1 MSPSPRITA
10 VLAFGFLL
18 AACGKSEAPVEAPVV
33 EAAPVSGVEEPR
45 PAESFT
51 TEAPE
56 GADVDAATATA
67 LAAPAA
73 PLPTVVQSPNI
84 PGHEDR
90 RLRKAVAEVPAAL
103 LGGQATDISA
113 DEAYDRA
120 FKALYHYLG
129 QRRIATQS
137 FYLKYND
144 KQGGFWTYMFFGD
157 PTPGEGL
164 YVHVRVFP
172 DGRAEIV
179 D

>member
-1 MSPSPRITA
+1 MSPSQRTLA
-10 VLAFGFLL
+10 VLALGLIL
-18 AACGKSEAPVEAPVV
+18 AACGKSEPPSEAPVA
-33 EAAPVSGVEEPR
+33 ESAPVPAAEEPR
-45 PAESFT
+45 PAEGFT
-51 TEAPE
+51 TEAPAGQGE
-56 GADVDAATATA
+56 AVAGDTTPV
-67 LAAPAA
+67 APPPMPA
-73 PLPTVVQSPNI
+73 VVQSPNI

-103 LGGQATDISA
+103 LGGQVTDITQE
-113 DEAYDRA
+113 EAYDRA

-129 QRRIATQS
+129 QRRIPTQS

-144 KQGGFWTYMFFGD
+144 QQGGFWTYMFFGD
-157 PTPGEGL
+157 PTPGEGM